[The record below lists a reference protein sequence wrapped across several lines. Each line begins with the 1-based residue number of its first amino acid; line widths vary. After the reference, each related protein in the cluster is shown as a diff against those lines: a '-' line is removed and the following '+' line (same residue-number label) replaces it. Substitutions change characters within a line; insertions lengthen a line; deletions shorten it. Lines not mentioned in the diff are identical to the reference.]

1 MMQLSNQALTI
12 LICNFII
19 FILLLANTFIP
30 RKSASDAE
38 KRMTK
43 TGSFIVLFLLV
54 LPFMLLSVYSVNCMI
69 VGQCTTWTWI
79 ISAFVIF
86 VAFLYIIGFIQ
97 MIMIKKKERV

>member
-12 LICNFII
+12 LICNFVI

-30 RKSASDAE
+30 RKNPSDAE
-38 KRMTK
+38 KRMSRS
-43 TGSFIVLFLLV
+43 GSFIVLFLLV

-79 ISAFVIF
+79 LSAFVILI
-86 VAFLYIIGFIQ
+86 AFLYIVGFIQ
-97 MIMIKKKERV
+97 MIIIKKKERV